1 MTKYF
6 FDSEL
11 EIFPVIIIWLIVY
24 QCQKWLLVQ
33 LNWRIVNL
41 VFYSFIVTSS
51 FFLLQWSTLRM
62 LPLEHV
68 CWPFHHSGIS
78 IRFVLIIMFLCNVV
92 DSCLFFLHFSSWPW
106 YCLCYFVL
114 WSFNFSYGI
123 FRLVSTMLAK

>member
-24 QCQKWLLVQ
+24 QCQKWLLVR

-62 LPLEHV
+62 LPLEQV

-92 DSCLFFLHFSSWPW
+92 DSCLFFLHFSFWPW